1 MKLPERNDQMAAKK
15 RKPSPRGK
23 ALQCNVEE
31 AFDQDL
37 MKALSHEW
45 RVQILS
51 LVMDGEWSPKM
62 INKELG
68 FGLSQVSYHVKE
80 LKKYGLIEQTKT
92 EPRRGAVEHFYR
104 ATRRVILPEGMA
116 AALPKAART
125 TALARVLK
133 LAEKDLKAAL
143 ESGTFDDR
151 PDHHASWSP
160 FQFDDQGRSR
170 VHAKLDELL
179 AVAIEEE
186 ETSITRVAE
195 DGGELIPTTL
205 VMFAFTSA
213 KKAGGSRSAFRQRS

>member
-1 MKLPERNDQMAAKK
+1 MAAKK
-15 RKPSPRGK
+15 RKPTQRGR
-23 ALQCNVEE
+23 ALQCTVKE
-31 AFDQDL
+31 AVDQDL
-37 MKALSHEW
+37 MKAMSHEW

-51 LVMDGEWSPKM
+51 LLMDGEWSPKM
-62 INKELG
+62 IDKELG

-80 LKKYGLIEQTKT
+80 LKKFKMIELTKT
-92 EPRRGAVEHFYR
+92 EPRRGALEHFYR
-104 ATRRVILPEGMA
+104 ATKRVILPEDMA

-143 ESGTFDDR
+143 KSGTFDDR

-160 FQFDDQGRSR
+160 FQFDDQGRGR
-170 VHAKLDELL
+170 IHAKLDELIEL
-179 AVAIEEE
+179 AVDEEDRSLQQTE
-186 ETSITRVAE
+186 K

-213 KKAGGSRSAFRQRS
+213 KKLGGASSAFRQRS